1 MYSEYKP
8 EMGPMY
14 KSLVHT
20 FTNDFDQEVAQIQI
34 IYLGR
39 DSEESDNNQSDSMKG
54 SQTRELQ

>member
-1 MYSEYKP
+1 MYSEYAP

-20 FTNDFDQEVAQIQI
+20 FTNELDQEVAQIQI

-39 DSEESDNNQSDSMKG
+39 DSGESEDNQGDSMKG
-54 SQTRELQ
+54 SQAREV